1 MASLNESIELS
12 LALNLHD
19 FEPAAGAHGAPAL
32 RYTYYYHAT
41 TVLEPSGGP
50 SVGGTHVSVLGSG
63 FDSFDGGAAAS
74 RCRFGTV
81 EVEVAPGSLPRTLT
95 LARTLVLTLAPCPH
109 PNPNPYPNTNPDPNP
124 SP

>member
-1 MASLNESIELS
+1 MVAIGSAAELEMVY
-12 LALNLHD
+12 LTRGNAYVVPTAKQKAVLNLHD

-50 SVGGTHVSVLGSG
+50 SPL
-63 FDSFDGGAAAS
+63 
-74 RCRFGTV
+74 
-81 EVEVAPGSLPRTLT
+81 E
-95 LARTLVLTLAPCPH
+95 
-109 PNPNPYPNTNPDPNP
+109 P

>member
-1 MASLNESIELS
+1 VTSLNESIDLS

-50 SVGGTHVSVLGSG
+50 SPL
-63 FDSFDGGAAAS
+63 
-74 RCRFGTV
+74 
-81 EVEVAPGSLPRTLT
+81 EPAP
-95 LARTLVLTLAPCPH
+95 
-109 PNPNPYPNTNPDPNP
+109 
-124 SP
+124 